1 MGKRV
6 AWTAAAVVV
15 LFVGILVGNTWRI
28 GRDLP
33 ARGPALDDA
42 VDGLQVADRL
52 AGALKIGTVSH
63 EDPSQDDIALR
74 EQLVEYLAATWPKL
88 HGAVTRERVRGG
100 LLYTWKGSDPSLPS
114 VLFAAHMDVVPPGT
128 GWTHPPFEGAVLDG
142 FVWGRGALDDKGSLV
157 CILEAAELLLAK
169 GFRPR
174 RTLYLAFGGDEEVGG
189 LDAAAIAAL
198 LAQRGVKLD
207 WALDEGLMVTEGI
220 VREIAA
226 PVAPIGV
233 GEKGYM
239 SVQLTAQAEG
249 GHASMPPRDTA
260 VSLLA
265 AALDRIT
272 RAPAPAK
279 LEGTVRLQISSL
291 APYMPFAQRIAL
303 GNLWL
308 FSTVVANM
316 LEKRP
321 AMNASLRTTLAPTIV
336 TGGDK
341 DNVLPV
347 SARAVL
353 NARIL
358 PGETMESVLARLRNV
373 VADSRIAISRIE
385 RGAHDPPPLSPIDS
399 EGYRLIE
406 SAIGRAFPRAV
417 IVPALVLGATDGRHY
432 RTLANG
438 VYRWAPFT
446 LAAADLARLHGV
458 DERVK
463 VAELPIAV
471 RAYMQLMREAG
482 K

>member
-6 AWTAAAVVV
+6 AWSAAAILG
-15 LFVGILVGNTWRI
+15 LFGVILVGNTWRI
-28 GRDLP
+28 GRSLP

-52 AGALKIGTVSH
+52 AGALRIGNVSH

-74 EQLVEYLAATWPKL
+74 EQLVEYLATTWPKVHAAL
-88 HGAVTRERVRGG
+88 PRERIQGG
-100 LLYTWKGSDPSLPS
+100 LLFTWKGSEPSLPA
-114 VLFAAHMDVVPPGT
+114 VLFAAHLDVVPPGT
-128 GWTHPPFEGAVLDG
+128 GWTHPPFSGAVADG

-157 CILEAAELLLAK
+157 CIFEAAELLLEK

-189 LDAAAIAAL
+189 LDAAAIAASL
-198 LAQRGVKLD
+198 TQKGVRLE
-207 WALDEGLMVTEGI
+207 WALDEGMMVTEGI

-272 RAPAPAK
+272 RSPSPAR
-279 LEGTVRLQISSL
+279 LEGTARLQISSL

-308 FSTVVANM
+308 FSPVVTSM

-321 AMNASLRTTLAPTIV
+321 AMNAALRTTLAPTIV
-336 TGGDK
+336 AGGEK
-341 DNVLPV
+341 DNVLPA
-347 SARAVL
+347 SARAVF

-358 PGETMESVLARLRNV
+358 PGETMETVLARLRAV
-373 VADSRIAISRIE
+373 VNDPRIAITRID
-385 RGAHDPPPLSPIDS
+385 RGAHDPPPLSPVDS
-399 EGYRLIE
+399 GGYRMIE
-406 SAIGRAFPRAV
+406 AAIGRAFPRAV

-432 RTLANG
+432 RSLANG

-446 LAAADLARLHGV
+446 LAASDLARLHGV

-471 RAYMQLMREAG
+471 RAYMELMREAG